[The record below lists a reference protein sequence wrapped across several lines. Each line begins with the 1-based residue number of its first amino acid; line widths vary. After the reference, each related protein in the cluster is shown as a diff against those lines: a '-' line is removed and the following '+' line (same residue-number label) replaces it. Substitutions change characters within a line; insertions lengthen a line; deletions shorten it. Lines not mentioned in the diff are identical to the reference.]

1 MGRATGNQRLLL
13 SIFLQ
18 ASCPGPPSCDP
29 ELVRDPGINAAVNA
43 AMGAI
48 RLIIEER
55 EDAARGAGNNVVAVI
70 RELADKHGP
79 RAVEITAL
87 FLAQAAASGFQA
99 VARIEEDSVENVVAH
114 YQQHFET
121 RLDFTLL
128 TAQLRDEE

>member
-1 MGRATGNQRLLL
+1 
-13 SIFLQ
+13 
-18 ASCPGPPSCDP
+18 
-29 ELVRDPGINAAVNA
+29 VRDPGINAAVNA

-48 RLIIEER
+48 RLIVEER
-55 EDAARGAGNNVVAVI
+55 EDAAQGAGNNVVAVI

-87 FLAQAAASGFQA
+87 FLAQAAASGLQA
-99 VARIEEDSVENVVAH
+99 IARIEEDSVENVVAR

-121 RLDFTLL
+121 RVDFTLL